1 MHSEDRTH
9 RSSGTRQIIKCF
21 VLARKQKRH
30 FEFFNDLNL
39 FANAEDKQIKF
50 ALLLFFCNK
59 FQWVPVK

>member
-9 RSSGTRQIIKCF
+9 RSPGTRQIIKCF

-50 ALLLFFCNK
+50 ALLLFFL
-59 FQWVPVK
+59 